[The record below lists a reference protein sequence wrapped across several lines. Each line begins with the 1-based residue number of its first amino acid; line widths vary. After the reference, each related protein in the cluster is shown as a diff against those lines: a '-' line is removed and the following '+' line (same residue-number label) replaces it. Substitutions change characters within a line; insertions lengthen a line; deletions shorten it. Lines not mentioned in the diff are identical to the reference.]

1 MANNALMCYLFQ
13 IMPKFTGSLQYV
25 DWLAIAIIMSYYKPI
40 PNSEASNKKYLFT
53 SEVYRLVI

>member
-1 MANNALMCYLFQ
+1 MSNNVLMCYLFQ
-13 IMPKFTGSLQYV
+13 IMFRFIGSPQYL
-25 DWLAIAIIMSYYKPI
+25 DQLAVAKIMSYHKLI